1 MKIQRTFLH
10 TAAVFIC
17 LLLVSC
23 NSHGQ
28 TPLPTRTPQP
38 QRVQTD
44 RSPRVGGECEE
55 GYCELM
61 YFGMPKEIRSEDTS
75 PGWDEKGQKLIVT
88 GTVFKIDGRTPAPN
102 VIIYYHQ
109 TDNDGYYS
117 PRNDKPENQT
127 RHGHIRG
134 WIKTDENGK
143 YTIKT
148 NRPGPYPGREDP
160 AHIHLMVKEPEIA
173 NEYWL
178 DDLVFDDDK
187 RLIPFRK
194 KHPASAP
201 RGGSGTLFPL
211 IKGDLQIAEHDI
223 ILGLNIPNY
232 PKKQE
237 SGHRSGLSIG
247 DGQPSFG
254 PYHAYG
260 PDKGSEACPVCRYG
274 RFQGVL
280 YFVGN
285 KPDWSEIRTW
295 IAFLEQE
302 SVKRGKFLKVYF
314 VYGNAKDYSPE
325 RRRTQLEELG
335 AQLNVRNTALTFVPS
350 FADTGSKANLNKI
363 DPNVENT
370 FVIFRQRRIVDKYFA
385 LKPTA
390 ENFRLISEALDRTKG
405 EFFDLPEPAHD

>member
-1 MKIQRTFLH
+1 MKSKRTLLH
-10 TAAVFIC
+10 AISVIFC
-17 LLLVSC
+17 LLLISC
-23 NSHGQ
+23 DSRGQ
-28 TPLPTRTPQP
+28 TPTSDRTPEPTRVP
-38 QRVQTD
+38 TD
-44 RSPRVGGECEE
+44 RSARVGGECEE

-61 YFGMPKEIRSEDTS
+61 YFGMPKDIGSESTS
-75 PGWDEKGQKLIVT
+75 PGWNEKGQKLIVT

-102 VIIYYHQ
+102 VVIYYHQ
-109 TDNDGYYS
+109 TDNDGLYS
-117 PRNDKPENQT
+117 PRSDRPENQT

-134 WIKTDENGK
+134 WVKTDANGK
-143 YTIKT
+143 YTIRT

-160 AHIHLMVKEPEIA
+160 AHIHLMVKEPDIA

-211 IKGDLQIAEHDI
+211 IKGDIQIAEHDI

-232 PKKQE
+232 PTKQTTG
-237 SGHRSGLSIG
+237 SRSGLDIG

-254 PYHAYG
+254 PYHAFG

-285 KPDWSEIRTW
+285 KPVWNDIRSW
-295 IAFLEQE
+295 IAFLESE

-314 VYGNAKDYSPE
+314 VFGDTADYSRE
-325 RRRTQLEELG
+325 RRVKQLEELG
-335 AQLNVRNTALTFVPS
+335 TQLNVTNVALTFVPS
-350 FADTGSKANLNKI
+350 FADTETDANLNKI

-370 FVIFRQRRIVDKYFA
+370 FIIFRQRRIVDKFVA
-385 LKPTA
+385 LKPTV
-390 ENFRLISEALDRTKG
+390 ESFRLISAALDRTKS

>member
-1 MKIQRTFLH
+1 
-10 TAAVFIC
+10 
-17 LLLVSC
+17 
-23 NSHGQ
+23 
-28 TPLPTRTPQP
+28 
-38 QRVQTD
+38 
-44 RSPRVGGECEE
+44 
-55 GYCELM
+55 M
-61 YFGMPKEIRSEDTS
+61 YFGMPEDIKSEDTS
-75 PGWDEKGQKLIVT
+75 PGWNEKGQKLIVT

-109 TDNDGYYS
+109 TDSDGYYS
-117 PRNDKPENQT
+117 PRNDRPENQT

-134 WIKTDENGK
+134 WGKTDANGK
-143 YTIKT
+143 YTIRT
-148 NRPGPYPGREDP
+148 IRPGPYPGREDP

-194 KHPASAP
+194 KHPADAP

-232 PKKQE
+232 PKEQP
-237 SGHRSGLSIG
+237 SGPRSGLDIG
-247 DGQPSFG
+247 DNQPSFG
-254 PYHAYG
+254 PYHAFG
-260 PDKGSEACPVCRYG
+260 PDKGTTACPVCRYG

-285 KPDWSEIRTW
+285 KPNWIEIRAW

-302 SVKRGKFLKVYF
+302 SVRRGKFLKVYF
-314 VYGNAKDYSPE
+314 VYGNAKDYSE
-325 RRRTQLEELG
+325 ETRRKQLDQLG
-335 AQLNVRNTALTFVPS
+335 TELNVRNVALTFVPS
-350 FADTGSKANLNKI
+350 FTDTDTDADLNKI
-363 DPNVENT
+363 DPLVENT
-370 FVIFRQRRIVDKYFA
+370 FIIFRQRRIVDKYVD

-390 ENFRLISEALDRTKG
+390 DNFRSISASLDRTKG
-405 EFFDLPEPAHD
+405 EFFDLPEPEHD

>member
-1 MKIQRTFLH
+1 MKKQKTFH
-10 TAAVFIC
+10 HAAALIFY

-28 TPLPTRTPQP
+28 IPPPTRTAEP
-38 QRVQTD
+38 QRAETD

-61 YFGMPKEIRSEDTS
+61 YFGMPKEIKPEDTS
-75 PGWDEKGQKLIVT
+75 PGWNEKGQKLIVT

-134 WIKTDENGK
+134 WVKTDANGK

-148 NRPGPYPGREDP
+148 IRPGPYPGREDP
-160 AHIHLMVKEPEIA
+160 AHIHLIVKEPDIA

-211 IKGDLQIAEHDI
+211 IKGDVQIAEHDI

-232 PKKQE
+232 PKKQ
-237 SGHRSGLSIG
+237 
-247 DGQPSFG
+247 
-254 PYHAYG
+254 
-260 PDKGSEACPVCRYG
+260 
-274 RFQGVL
+274 
-280 YFVGN
+280 
-285 KPDWSEIRTW
+285 
-295 IAFLEQE
+295 
-302 SVKRGKFLKVYF
+302 
-314 VYGNAKDYSPE
+314 
-325 RRRTQLEELG
+325 
-335 AQLNVRNTALTFVPS
+335 TAET
-350 FADTGSKANLNKI
+350 
-363 DPNVENT
+363 
-370 FVIFRQRRIVDKYFA
+370 
-385 LKPTA
+385 TA
-390 ENFRLISEALDRTKG
+390 ENFQRISAALDRTKG
-405 EFFDLPEPAHD
+405 EFIDLPYPLPISPHVPPFRFRIRSLWQRGKPVKWFAAAHSDRICIRNYAVFI